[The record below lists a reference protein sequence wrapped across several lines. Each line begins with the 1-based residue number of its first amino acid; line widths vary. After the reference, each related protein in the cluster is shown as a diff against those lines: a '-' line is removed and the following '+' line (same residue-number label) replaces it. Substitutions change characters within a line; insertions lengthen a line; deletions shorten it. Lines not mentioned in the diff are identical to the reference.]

1 MHQLKKRYFMISKF
15 KTFLVAGALIAS
27 LPLISTAN
35 NGGGSN
41 GGGSNNGS
49 APHDK
54 VTLCHNGHSITIS
67 RSALQKHLD
76 NHNREGAKLTCYEL
90 KNGETC
96 GSRTTPPDECTPKP
110 PKDPKGPKGNCPDGN
125 SGCQ

>member
-1 MHQLKKRYFMISKF
+1 MISKF

-27 LPLISTAN
+27 LPLLSTAN
-35 NGGGSN
+35 GTGGNNGGS
-41 GGGSNNGS
+41 GGNNGS

-76 NHNREGAKLTCYEL
+76 NHNKEGAKLTCYEV
-90 KNGETC
+90 TASRPC
-96 GSRTTPPDECTPKP
+96 GSQTTPPTCEPPKP
-110 PKDPKGPKGNCPDGN
+110 PKGNCPDGN
-125 SGCQ
+125 NGCQ